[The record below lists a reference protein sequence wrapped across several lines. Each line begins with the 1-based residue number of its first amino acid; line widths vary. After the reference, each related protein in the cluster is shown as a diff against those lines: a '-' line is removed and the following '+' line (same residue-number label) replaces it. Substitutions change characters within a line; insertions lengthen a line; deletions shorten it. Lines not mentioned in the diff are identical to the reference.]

1 MQELA
6 SKKREE
12 ASVIVATPSSCL
24 SSLNCEDYGSQVSM
38 QVRGSIVGP
47 AYC

>member
-6 SKKREE
+6 SKKEKE
-12 ASVIVATPSSCL
+12 ALVTVATPSSCL
-24 SSLNCEDYGSQVSM
+24 SSLNCKDYGSQVSK

>member
-6 SKKREE
+6 SKKEKE
-12 ASVIVATPSSCL
+12 ALVTVATPSSCL
-24 SSLNCEDYGSQVSM
+24 SSLNFKDCGSQVSM